1 VVPLRVPGFPGFRVA
16 RFQVSGF
23 QGFKVSG
30 SQYSNGAKHYVK
42 LAAVNL
48 TWAGSA
54 KNIRTLRVYLGI
66 AAVDIVLCSSVA

>member
-1 VVPLRVPGFPGFRVA
+1 MPLRVPGFRGFRVA
-16 RFQVSGF
+16 RFQVPGF
-23 QGFKVSG
+23 RGFRLRNTG
-30 SQYSNGAKHYVK
+30 TKHYVK

-66 AAVDIVLCSSVA
+66 APVDIVLCSSVA